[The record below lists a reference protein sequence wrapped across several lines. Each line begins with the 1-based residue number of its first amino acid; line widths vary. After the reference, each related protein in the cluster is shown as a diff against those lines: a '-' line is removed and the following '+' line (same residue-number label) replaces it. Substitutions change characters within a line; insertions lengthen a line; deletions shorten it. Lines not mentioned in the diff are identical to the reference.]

1 MDDQKFKLD
10 LNEQGVYIT
19 IQPDSPASLS
29 DVSSAIVA
37 AGITKYNGM
46 AVKAALEAKSGRP
59 TKIADPVA
67 KEPEEKKT
75 EDASANDDDVETR
88 EADFRI
94 RVSKDALTCELWYIP
109 ESGSAPHPTLEVV
122 QGFMNSHSVTY
133 GHDEEAIK
141 RMIDGPIAREWVVTA
156 RGDTPENGHDA
167 VIDYKVDLDVLKP
180 RAVGDNVDMKEL
192 GSVINVVEGQEIAEK
207 IPAVQGKDGMTV
219 SGKRI
224 PAYVGRDKS
233 LPGGK
238 GVTMSEDRL
247 HLYADFDGNLFIK
260 GGKLGV
266 NPVFEVR
273 GDVDYGVGNIDFIGP
288 VNVHG
293 AIREGFEVRSG
304 SDISVEGVI
313 EGATIES
320 QGDLTVKIGISGSGK
335 ARIKAGGVLRAN
347 YIDQAF
353 VRSDTKIEISEAIM
367 HSDTACRGDIIVMGS
382 KKGQIVGGKIQ
393 SGGELVC
400 EMLGSEMGTKT
411 DVLVGELPEVV
422 EERRRAE
429 DNIALI
435 KSEIDKV
442 DANITFLKELQQKGA
457 LTPDK
462 QTLLAKITK
471 VKFQLKSQYDVIQK
485 RLDELEKMR
494 EKTKTDGCVR
504 VKNVCH
510 PGVTVTIRGVKYSV
524 RETLKFTQFVYQDGE
539 VKIKSFDA

>member
-1 MDDQKFKLD
+1 MDQNIQID
-10 LNEQGVYIT
+10 LKADGVFLVIE
-19 IQPDSPASLS
+19 PDSTVSVS
-29 DVSSAIVA
+29 DVA
-37 AGITKYNGM
+37 AELAARGIIKYNGI
-46 AVKAALEAKSGRP
+46 AVKAAVEAKTGRP
-59 TKIADPVA
+59 TKIADPIETKAPQEEVA
-67 KEPEEKKT
+67 T
-75 EDASANDDDVETR
+75 DSR

-94 RVSKDALTCELWYIP
+94 RISEDALMCELWYIP
-109 ESGSAPHPTLEVV
+109 ETGNAPHPTMEVV

-141 RMIDGPIAREWVVTA
+141 RMIDGPVVREWIVTA
-156 RGDTPENGHDA
+156 RGDAPENGHDA
-167 VIDYKVDLDVLKP
+167 IINYKVDLDVLKP

-219 SGKRI
+219 SGKKI
-224 PAYVGRDKS
+224 SAYVGRDKS

-247 HLYADFDGNLFIK
+247 HLYADFDGNLFVK

-266 NPVFEVR
+266 NPVFDVH

-304 SDISVEGVI
+304 SDITVEGVI

-320 QGDLTVKIGISGSGK
+320 KGDLSIKVGISGSGK
-335 ARIKAGGVLRAN
+335 ARVKVGGVLRAN

-367 HSDTACRGDIIVMGS
+367 HSDTACRGDIVVMGS

-393 SGGELVC
+393 SGGELIC

-411 DVLVGELPEVV
+411 EVLVGELPEVV

-429 DNIALI
+429 ENLAQI
-435 KSEIDKV
+435 KGELDKV
-442 DANITFLKELQQKGA
+442 DANLNFLKDQQQKA
-457 LTPDK
+457 PLTPEK

-471 VKFQLKSQYDVIQK
+471 RKFQLKSQFEVIQK
-485 RLDELEKMR
+485 RYDELEKMK
-494 EKTKTDGCVR
+494 EKTRTDGCVR

-510 PGVTVTIRGVKYSV
+510 PGVTVTIRGVRYVV
-524 RETLKFTQFVYQDGE
+524 REALRFTQFVYDEGE
-539 VKIKSFDA
+539 IKIRSFDG